1 MEPGQTIA
9 HYEIVRRL
17 GQGGMGVVYQAR
29 DTKLDRTVALK
40 FLPPQLAVDPEANA
54 RFIREAKAASALD
67 HANICTIYE
76 IGETDEGALYIAM
89 AFYEGRP
96 LDVIVKQGS
105 LPLDLIV
112 DIATQLASALEGAHA
127 AGIVHRDLKPAN
139 VMVTHRGEVK
149 LLDFGIAKLTT
160 ATGLTDTG
168 TTLGTASYMSPEQVN
183 AQPLDHRSDL
193 WSFGVV
199 LYEML
204 AGKTPFDGE
213 TAPAVMYSVL
223 GKDPAPLL
231 ALRPDT
237 PAPVLGVVEA
247 CLQKDPEE
255 RPQTARSI
263 REALGGTGSV
273 PTAIGREVARQE
285 AHAGRRRWPRLASGA
300 LIAAVILGGGWSG
313 YRAVRDRLVGSRG
326 GVAATE
332 ARRDVIAVLPFTVR
346 GAPDL
351 AYLAEGMVDLV
362 SGKLD
367 GAGPLRAVDPRAV
380 IGGMGGRKPE
390 TLDVNSG
397 AQVAATL
404 GAGRFIT
411 GQLVGL
417 PGRVSLSARL
427 HDSDDPAAE
436 EPLVTVEG
444 SADSLY
450 ALVDQLATG
459 LLANTLIGA
468 NARIQRS
475 AAQSSRSLVATK
487 EFLRGEQF
495 HRRGQFDSASA
506 SYNRAL
512 AADSTF
518 ALAHLMKSM
527 NNQYT
532 YDTDD
537 YLAAVKAERYSA
549 NLPERD
555 RSLIAAFLDQ
565 QAGRMESAERRWIA
579 HLQRYPDEVKAI
591 LQLGMVYNRSNPRW
605 GRPIGQSRPYFE
617 RVLALEPENVPA
629 LHQLARL
636 DATAGFGDSLAM
648 RARILERVAPG
659 TEWMVDVQTM
669 SAFVRGDSAEIRR
682 FVENFPRETLLVQLY
697 AVFNAMRFSD
707 DPRDAERLLARRRGR
722 PTNATGLPD
731 EVVIDEDLPLVLEV
745 FSKLFRGRH
754 DEVRAFL
761 ADPARRRTP
770 TWDVWDA
777 ELVATGLVPVDSAL
791 LAQVLLRVE
800 AVDPVERLR
809 TKFEPLHDIFT
820 PAVAALE
827 RDVVVAK
834 LLGMQGRFAE
844 AWAIQRRLSALPQF
858 PAWESLRDDAAGG
871 LAAELHYLAGD
882 HQRALDVLRGL
893 GFQVPTTASA
903 LAITTGAHARFR
915 RAELEF
921 ELGDPEVARQ
931 FYEGIVLPFEPTTK
945 LFLVDAYERLG
956 RIHEAAG
963 RVSEAMY
970 YYDRFVRCWTDADAA
985 LLPRRAAVKARLDAL
1000 RARVGQG
1007 SGDPQGLGPLAVVEA
1022 LW

>member
-40 FLPPQLAVDPEANA
+40 FLPPQLAVAPEANA

-89 AFYEGRP
+89 AFYEGHA
-96 LDVIVKQGS
+96 LDAIVREGS
-105 LPLDLIV
+105 LPLERV
-112 DIATQLASALEGAHA
+112 MAIATQLASALERAHD

-139 VMVTHRGEVK
+139 VMVTNRGEVK

-168 TTLGTASYMSPEQVN
+168 STLGTASYMSPEQVN
-183 AQPLDHRSDL
+183 AQPVDHRSDL

-204 AGKTPFDGE
+204 TGRTPFDGQ
-213 TAPAVMYSVL
+213 TAPAVMYSIL

-237 PAPVLGVVEA
+237 PASIAGVVDA
-247 CLQKDPEE
+247 CLRKDPAE
-255 RPQTARSI
+255 RPQTARAI
-263 REALGGTGSV
+263 REALAGTG
-273 PTAIGREVARQE
+273 PAPAAIGGEVARRK
-285 AHAGRRRWPRLASGA
+285 AHGGRRPLRWPRVATGA
-300 LIAAVILGGGWSG
+300 LIAALTLGLAWTG
-313 YRAVRDRLVGSRG
+313 YRTIRDRLGAGRG
-326 GVAATE
+326 GAASTE

-367 GAGPLRAVDPRAV
+367 GAGTLRAVDPRAV
-380 IGGMGGRKPE
+380 IGGMGGRRPE
-390 TLDVNSG
+390 TLDVSGG
-397 AQVAATL
+397 AQLAATL

-459 LLANTLIGA
+459 LLANTLSGA

-591 LQLGMVYNRSNPRW
+591 LQLGLVYNRSNPRW
-605 GRPIGQSRPYFE
+605 GRPIEQSRPYFE

-636 DATAGFGDSLAM
+636 DATLGFGDSLAM
-648 RARILERVAPG
+648 RAGILERVAPG

-669 SAFVRGDSAEIRR
+669 SAFVRGDSAEIAR
-682 FVENFPRETLLVQLY
+682 FIENFPRETLLVQLY

-707 DPRDAERLLARRRGR
+707 DPRDADRLLARRRGR
-722 PTNATGLPD
+722 PANATGLPED
-731 EVVIDEDLPLVLEV
+731 VVIDEDLPLVLEV
-745 FSKLFRGRH
+745 FSRLFRGRH

-791 LAQVLLRVE
+791 LAQVLSRVE

-827 RDVVVAK
+827 RDVAVAR
-834 LLGMQGRFAE
+834 LLAMQGRFDE
-844 AWAIQRRLSALPQF
+844 AWAIQRRLAALPQF
-858 PAWESLRDDAAGG
+858 TAWESLRDDAAGG

-882 HQRALDVLRGL
+882 RRRALDVLRGL
-893 GFQVPTTASA
+893 RFQVPTTASA

-915 RAELEF
+915 RAELEL

-931 FYEGIVLPFEPTTK
+931 LYEGIVLPFEPTTK

-963 RVSEAMY
+963 RVREAMD
-970 YYDRFVRCWTDADAA
+970 YYDRFVRCWADADAA
-985 LLPRRAAVKARLDAL
+985 LVPRRRAAEDRLDAL
-1000 RARVGQG
+1000 RARVG
-1007 SGDPQGLGPLAVVEA
+1007 
-1022 LW
+1022 